1 MNNFKK
7 LSIVFALLA
16 LAATA
21 VVAGTQEP
29 KFFNRVN
36 KSEMDTWVDTTMAK
50 MTLEEKIG
58 QLIVVQAATSDDA
71 ANMATIKKN
80 VEEYKVGGLLFS
92 TGNIPTQAKLNNFA
106 QSYAKIPLMITAD
119 AEWGLSMRLKDAP
132 QFPKNMI
139 LGAIGDDRL
148 LYEYGRELAR
158 ECRLIG
164 IHVNFAPVLDVSDNP
179 DNPAIG
185 TRSFGES
192 PELVARRGIAFA
204 KGMEDNGVL
213 SVAKH
218 FPGHGNPSQ
227 DSHKTLPTVTKN
239 MSELK
244 MCELVP
250 FRSYIDAG
258 LSGIMVGHLYVP
270 AIDDRKM
277 ASSLSEKH
285 VTELLHKQ
293 LGFNGLTFTDA
304 LGMHGA
310 DMPGESNSVLALRAG
325 DDVLLSPTNLPKDI
339 IAIKEAVKSGLIPE
353 SVINERCAKMLRYK
367 YALGLNRPQ
376 RVDEDNVVKEIN
388 SPEAA
393 KVARRLWAGAIT
405 VLKNGKKLLPL
416 TRLERTKI
424 AVVTLSDNAGTDNM
438 FQNRCAMY
446 SKTDRYS
453 YRASEPVA
461 PLLEKL
467 KDYDV
472 VIVAALDDK
481 EPYRAVL
488 SSMVTNLKDVVSVI
502 FAKAFDLRNYEY
514 IAKHS
519 RAVVLGYQ
527 NCTLAQDYTAQTIY
541 GGNAANGVMPV
552 SVKGVAKQ
560 GAGVKYAA
568 TRLGYTVP
576 EEVGL
581 SSTMLTKI
589 DSLCNI
595 GVTTKAFPGCQVLV
609 ARNGK
614 VVCNRSYGVTDP
626 KTNAPVTVNTMY
638 DLASVSKATGT
649 LPGIMKAYDRGLIK
663 IDEKASEYIPQLRN
677 GNKKD
682 LTLRQLLFHE
692 TGIPASLNMYDA
704 MIDPQSYRGDLFRSR
719 KDATY
724 SIKVA
729 TNYYGNKNARL
740 RTDVTS
746 SAQSEKFP
754 IAICDG
760 IYGNRA
766 TYDTIMN
773 RIYNIELRPSKDY
786 LYSCLNFCLLM
797 NIEENVT
804 KQTHNEFMDKNFF
817 APLGAYHTMY
827 RPLSR
832 YPKSQ
837 IAPTE
842 YDSFLRRQVV
852 RGYVHDETA
861 AFSGGVQGN
870 AGLFSNANDLA
881 KLCQMWLNGGVYGG
895 DRYLKQSTVDLFCK
909 EKSPNSRRGL
919 GFDKPDKK
927 NDDNS
932 PTCSEA
938 TAATFGHLGFTGTVF
953 WVDPDNGLVFIFLC
967 NRVYPTRENSAFNKL
982 NIRPKLFSTVYQSL
996 KN

>member
-1 MNNFKK
+1 MYNIKK
-7 LSIVFALLA
+7 ISIVLTLVAVVTA
-16 LAATA
+16 A
-21 VVAGTQEP
+21 VVAKNQQP
-29 KFFNRVN
+29 KIFNSVN
-36 KSEMDTWVDTTMAK
+36 KSDMNTWVDTTMAK

-58 QLIVVQAATSDDA
+58 QLIVMQTIPNDSE
-71 ANMATIKKN
+71 ANLLIVKKN
-80 VEEYKVGGLLFS
+80 VQDYKIGGLLF
-92 TGNIPTQAKLNNFA
+92 TGGNILTQAKVNNYA
-106 QSYAKIPLMITAD
+106 QSLSKVPLMVTAD

-158 ECRLIG
+158 ECRLLG
-164 IHVNFAPVLDVSDNP
+164 IHVNFAPVLDVNDNP
-179 DNPAIG
+179 ENPAIG
-185 TRSFGES
+185 MRSFGEV

-244 MCELVP
+244 VCELLP
-250 FRSYIDAG
+250 FRNYIDAG
-258 LSGIMVGHLYVP
+258 LSGIMVAHLYVP
-270 AIDDRKM
+270 AIDERKIP
-277 ASSLSEKH
+277 SSMSEIH

-293 LGFNGLTFTDA
+293 LGFEGLTFTDG
-304 LGMHGA
+304 LGMRGA
-310 DMPGESNSVLALRAG
+310 DMPGSNCVSALLAG
-325 DDVLLSPTNLPKDI
+325 DDILLSPRDLSKDI
-339 IAIKEAVKSGLIPE
+339 PAVIEAVKNGVISEQI
-353 SVINERCAKMLRYK
+353 INERCAKVLRFK

-376 RVDEDNVVKEIN
+376 RVDIDNVVEAIN
-388 SPEAA
+388 SPEAY

-405 VLKNGKKLLPL
+405 VLKNDKKMLPI
-416 TRLERTKI
+416 TRLERKKI
-424 AVVTLSDNAGTDNM
+424 AVVTLGDEDGTNSM

-446 SKTDRYS
+446 SKTDRFN
-453 YRASEPVA
+453 YRVGDPLAS
-461 PLLEKL
+461 LEDKL
-467 KDYDV
+467 KEYDE
-472 VIVAALDDK
+472 VIIAAMTDK
-481 EPYRAVL
+481 AQYRTVMA
-488 SSMVTNLKDVVSVI
+488 SMVSKLDNVVSVI
-502 FAKAFDLRNYEY
+502 FAKAYDLKNYQY
-514 IAKHS
+514 VVKNS
-519 RAVVLGYQ
+519 RAVVVAYD
-527 NCTLAQDYTAQTIY
+527 NCTLAQDYAAQTIY
-541 GGNAANGVMPV
+541 GGNGASGIMPV
-552 SVKGVAKQ
+552 TVKGVAKI
-560 GAGVKYAA
+560 GTGVKYEA
-568 TRLGYTVP
+568 TRLGYTIP
-576 EEVGL
+576 EEMGV
-581 SSTMLTKI
+581 SSKMLTKI
-589 DSLCNI
+589 DSLCEL
-595 GVTTKAFPGCQVLV
+595 GVKTMAFPGCQVLV

-614 VVCNRSYGVTDP
+614 VICNRSYGYTDT
-626 KTNAPVTVNTMY
+626 KTKSPVTVNTMY

-649 LPGIMKAYDRGLIK
+649 LPGIMKAYDKGLISV
-663 IDEKASEYIPQLRN
+663 EAKASQYIPQLQE

-682 LTLRQLLFHE
+682 ITVRELLFHE

-704 MIDPQSYRGDLFRSR
+704 MLNPDSYKGGLFRNK
-719 KDATY
+719 KDAVY
-724 SIKVA
+724 SIKIDKS
-729 TNYYGNKNARL
+729 TYGNKNAKL

-746 SAQSEKFP
+746 PILSERFP

-760 IYGNRA
+760 IYGNRS

-773 RIYNIELRPSKDY
+773 RIYTAKLRPTKNY

-804 KQTHNEFMDKNFF
+804 KQAHNEFVDKNFF

-827 RPLSR
+827 RPLTKF
-832 YPKSQ
+832 PKSQ

-842 YDSFLRRQVV
+842 YDALLRRQVV

-919 GFDKPDKK
+919 GFDKPDKT
-927 NDDNS
+927 NDDYS

-967 NRVYPTRENSAFNKL
+967 NRVYPTRNNSAFDRL

>member
-1 MNNFKK
+1 MYNIKK
-7 LSIVFALLA
+7 SVILLA
-16 LAATA
+16 LVALVTTA
-21 VVAGTQEP
+21 VVASTQEP
-29 KFFNRVN
+29 KIFNRVN
-36 KSEMDTWVDTTMAK
+36 KSDMNTWVDTTMAK
-50 MTLEEKIG
+50 MTLDEKIG
-58 QLIVVQAATSDDA
+58 QLIVMQAYTSDDE
-71 ANMATIKKN
+71 ANLAIIKKE
-80 VEEYKVGGLLFS
+80 VEDYKIGGLLFS
-92 TGNIPTQAKLNNFA
+92 SGNIVTQAKVTNYA
-106 QSYAKIPLMITAD
+106 QAHAKIPLMITAD

-164 IHVNFAPVLDVSDNP
+164 IQVNFAPVLDVSDNP

-244 MCELVP
+244 MCELLP
-250 FRSYIDAG
+250 FRNYIDAG
-258 LSGIMVGHLYVP
+258 LSGIMVAHLYVP
-270 AIDDRKM
+270 AIDERKIP
-277 ASSLSEKH
+277 SSMSEIH

-293 LGFNGLTFTDA
+293 LGFKGLTFTDG
-304 LGMHGA
+304 LGMRGA
-310 DMPGESNSVLALRAG
+310 DMPGSNCVSALLAG
-325 DDVLLSPTNLPKDI
+325 DDILLSPRNLSKDVP
-339 IAIKEAVKSGLIPE
+339 AIKEAVKSGAIPE
-353 SVINERCAKMLRYK
+353 SVINERCAKMLRFK

-376 RVDEDNVVKEIN
+376 RVDVDNVVNAIN
-388 SPEAA
+388 SPEAS

-405 VLKNGKKLLPL
+405 VLKNGKKILPL
-416 TRLERTKI
+416 TRLERNKI
-424 AVVTLSDNAGTDNM
+424 AVVTLSDEAGINNM

-461 PLLEKL
+461 PLIEKL
-467 KDYDV
+467 KNYDV
-472 VIVAALDDK
+472 VMVAALDDK
-481 EPYRAVL
+481 ESYRAVM
-488 SSMVTNLKDVVSVI
+488 SSMVSNLDNVVSVI
-502 FAKAFDLRNYEY
+502 FAKAFDLKNYEY

-527 NCTLAQDYTAQTIY
+527 NCTLAQDYAAQTIY

-552 SVKGVAKQ
+552 TVKGVAKQ

-581 SSTMLTKI
+581 SSKMLAKI
-589 DSLCNI
+589 DSLCNN
-595 GVTTKAFPGCQVLV
+595 GVATKAFPGCQVLV

-649 LPGIMKAYDRGLIK
+649 LPGIMKAYDRGLIQ
-663 IDEKASEYIPQLRN
+663 IDEKASAYIRQLRN

-682 LTLRQLLFHE
+682 ITLRQLLFHE

-704 MIDPQSYRGDLFRSR
+704 MIDHNSYRGDLFRNR

-746 SAQSEKFP
+746 SVSSAKFP

-760 IYGNRA
+760 IYGNRS

-773 RIYNIELRPSKDY
+773 RIYNIALRPSKSY

-804 KQTHNEFMDKNFF
+804 KQAHNEFMDKNFY

-827 RPLSR
+827 RPLTR

-837 IAPTE
+837 VAPTE
-842 YDSFLRRQVV
+842 YDSFLRHQVV

-919 GFDKPDKK
+919 GFDKPDKT

-953 WVDPDNGLVFIFLC
+953 WVDPDNGLIFIFLC

-982 NIRPKLFSTVYQSL
+982 NIRPKLFSEVYQAL
-996 KN
+996 KD